1 MPQNI
6 TLADLTK
13 SSATPITNPL
23 LNINQAAPNTT
34 LVPTAAEAQ
43 AAAALTPDQ
52 QIAKLPEAD

>member
-23 LNINQAAPNTT
+23 LNTSQTAP
-34 LVPTAAEAQ
+34 PT
-43 AAAALTPDQ
+43 PPSSPPPP
-52 QIAKLPEAD
+52 KPKPPRP

>member
-23 LNINQAAPNTT
+23 LNTNQAAP
-34 LVPTAAEAQ
+34 
-43 AAAALTPDQ
+43 
-52 QIAKLPEAD
+52 